1 MREGFSLTTRAAC
14 ADGRSTILSDRTTTT
29 FFPRQAMDASSIDMG
44 PARSRAI
51 QVAALAVGRGLSR
64 EHGLHQF
71 YALAQVQRQIAAA
84 SVDGV
89 SQAWVYATFVS
100 RADFEAYFVV
110 REAPG
115 TSAQLRRDVGAR
127 GVHRAL
133 RAVR

>member
-1 MREGFSLTTRAAC
+1 
-14 ADGRSTILSDRTTTT
+14 
-29 FFPRQAMDASSIDMG
+29 MDASSIDMG

-64 EHGLHQF
+64 PVAACRASMGRISSTRWP
-71 YALAQVQRQIAAA
+71 QVQIAAA